1 MAVSTTTTSVSYT
14 GNGSTTSFAVTF
26 PFQGTGANAELQV
39 VERVIATGAE
49 TVKTYTTHYTVTG
62 GSGSTGTVVAASAP
76 ASTVQWHIRRTTTR
90 TQTVDYTPNDPFPAD
105 THELALDRLAMGNQE
120 IQEELNRSFKVALTD
135 SAIGTVPNSVDRAN
149 NILAFDSDGNPKVIT
164 TTSLATVA
172 ASINRTVDTFSGNA
186 STTAFTLSVDPGREE
201 NCQVFIDGV
210 HQAHSTYS
218 VSGTTL
224 TFSTAPPSGTNNIEC
239 VHGAALAEAG
249 PTGATGATGAAGAQ
263 GVQGPRGQG
272 GVEYNFESTTTD
284 ADQGVGKVFLNNST
298 VSSATVLFLDDVD
311 ANSVNL
317 NSYIDTW
324 DDSTTTG
331 LRGTVHLVEI
341 ANPTNYAIFNVTNS
355 TISAS
360 TYSKVAVTH
369 VASGGSF
376 TDGNAMSVLFTRTG
390 NAGSGLANIVED
402 SSPQLGGDL
411 DLNSN
416 NIDFPSV
423 ANISDCLDED
433 NMASNS
439 ATKLATQQS
448 IKAYADLKAVKG
460 ANSDIT
466 SLSGLT
472 TALSVA
478 QGGTGATSLTDGG
491 VLLGSGT
498 GAITAMTALGDGA
511 IVVGDGTT
519 DPVALTAFSSSTGN
533 LLSAKGGTIGKQT
546 IWVPAAA
553 MRPESSNGCSAMTD
567 VVTTSGRPDISGLL
581 FDGASDE
588 FAMFNIGFPKGW
600 DEGVIQYR
608 YFFAVTD
615 AAATDGTDTVSF
627 ALQGVSVAD
636 DATIDVAFG
645 TGVNL
650 TQAISGT
657 VEDVGISAVSG
668 NVTIASAAADTLT
681 FFRIGR
687 DVSADDMTED
697 CVLLGCQIFYTIDA
711 GEDS

>member
-76 ASTVQWHIRRTTTR
+76 ASTVEWHIRRTTTR

-186 STTAFTLSVDPGREE
+186 STTAFTLSVNPGREE

-218 VSGTTL
+218 VSTTTL
-224 TFSTAPPSGTNNIEC
+224 TFSTAPPSGTNNIEV
-239 VHGAALAEAG
+239 VHGEALAEFG

-263 GVQGPRGQG
+263 GIQGPRGQG

-341 ANPTNYAIFNVTNS
+341 ANPVNFAIFNVTGAV
-355 TISAS
+355 TSAS

-376 TDGNAMSVLFTRTG
+376 TDGNAMSVLFVRTG
-390 NAGSGLANIVED
+390 NAGSGLASLADD

-498 GAITAMTALGDGA
+498 GAVTAMTALGDGA

-567 VVTTSGRPDISGLL
+567 HVTTSGRPDIMGLL

-588 FAMFNIGFPKGW
+588 HAQFSVAFSKGW
-600 DEGVIQYR
+600 NEGTVTFR
-608 YFFAVTD
+608 AFSAVTD
-615 AAATDGTDTVSF
+615 TAATDGSDTVSWG
-627 ALQGVSVAD
+627 LQGLSVAD
-636 DATIDVAFG
+636 DASIDQAYG
-645 TGVNL
+645 TAVVV
-650 TQAISGT
+650 TEATSGT
-657 VEDVGISAVSG
+657 VEDIAVSAESG
-668 NVTIASAAADTLT
+668 AVTIASVAADTLT
-681 FFRIGR
+681 FFRVFR
-687 DVSADDMTED
+687 DVSADNMTED
-697 CVLLGCQIFYTIDA
+697 AVLLGIQIFYTIDA
-711 GEDS
+711 GEDT